1 MPIASPV
8 ARVVSSLLLPGWL
21 AILFACTASA
31 SVYEYLP
38 VGDPLEAELRTLDIL
53 GPPAGF
59 ARLRIPRL
67 GMRPLQRLELDSLP
81 AAGAVPTLAHR
92 ISLER
97 IHRTLAR
104 EHDLPPKGVRGHTP
118 RLYQT
123 SRRDDARF
131 EVSTGFEGSAEL
143 GESSPRI
150 ASGTGLH
157 ARAALESERWLA
169 FTHIILGEVEGAQRF
184 ADPLIRESEL
194 ILHTEET
201 YLGYTGAGN
210 RWGMQFGRGRWH
222 WGPGEEASL
231 LLSKTAAPLTGLA
244 FHARLEALRADGT
257 ALSVTMREAAGE
269 QLAAH
274 RLEWQPADG
283 LRLGLSEAA
292 RYRSAA
298 WKPLYLVGVLP
309 YILVQRL
316 LNQEEPDS
324 SAAHRNNIMIGVD
337 VSWRAAPG
345 TRLYAE
351 WLTDDTGGEG
361 LPKKYAY
368 QLGAEGAGTLR
379 GTRATWGVELTRVTR
394 FVYSS
399 FFGRDYIAQD
409 RPLGFPFAPD
419 ARRLRVRAAWDL
431 SADWQVLAVATRTER
446 GENELGVPYVPGSA
460 PVTADRFEGVVEK
473 TRELEGGLRWWPA
486 AGVDLST
493 RVGHRWVDEA
503 GHVAGARTRG
513 AYLTLAVRLVR

>member
-1 MPIASPV
+1 
-8 ARVVSSLLLPGWL
+8 
-21 AILFACTASA
+21 
-31 SVYEYLP
+31 
-38 VGDPLEAELRTLDIL
+38 
-53 GPPAGF
+53 
-59 ARLRIPRL
+59 
-67 GMRPLQRLELDSLP
+67 MRPLQRLELDSLP
-81 AAGAVPTLAHR
+81 APAGVASLVHR

-97 IHRTLAR
+97 IHRELAR
-104 EHDLPPKGVRGHTP
+104 EHDLPPGGTSGHTP
-118 RLYQT
+118 RLFQT

-131 EVSTGFEGSAEL
+131 EVSAGLEGALEL
-143 GESSPRI
+143 GDWSPRF
-150 ASGTGLH
+150 ASGSGLR
-157 ARAALESERWLA
+157 ARVALESERWLA
-169 FTHIILGEVEGAQRF
+169 FTHLILGRVEDAARF
-184 ADPLIRESEL
+184 SEPLFGGDDV

-222 WGPGEEASL
+222 WGPGEEGSL
-231 LLSKTAAPLTGLA
+231 LLSKTAAPHTGLA
-244 FHARLEALRADGT
+244 FHARLEALRADGA

-274 RLEWQPADG
+274 RLEWQPLDG

-292 RYRSAA
+292 RYRADA

-316 LNQEEPDS
+316 HDQEEPDS
-324 SAAHRNNIMIGVD
+324 VGAHRNNIMIGMD
-337 VSWRAAPG
+337 VAWRAAPG

-351 WLTDDTGGEG
+351 WLTDDTGGSG
-361 LPKKYAY
+361 QPRKYAW
-368 QLGAEGAGTLR
+368 QLGAEGAGMLR

-399 FFGRDYIAQD
+399 FFGRDYVAQG

-431 SADWQVLAVATRTER
+431 SAACQALAAATRTER
-446 GENELGVPYVPGSA
+446 GENALGVPYVPGSP
-460 PVTADRFEGVVEK
+460 PVDASRLEGVVE
-473 TRELEGGLRWWPA
+473 TARELEGGMRWWPA
-486 AGVDLST
+486 AGVDLT
-493 RVGHRWVDEA
+493 ARIGHRWVDDA

-513 AYLTLAVRLVR
+513 AYATIGARLIR